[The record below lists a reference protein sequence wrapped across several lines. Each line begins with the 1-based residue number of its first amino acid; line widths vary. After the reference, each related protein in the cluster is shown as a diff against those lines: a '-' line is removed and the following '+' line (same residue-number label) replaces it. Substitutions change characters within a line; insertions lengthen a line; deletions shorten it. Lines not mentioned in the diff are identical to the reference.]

1 MIVHSVTTLNKN
13 WTSTKTFLVDDIP
26 KRVYMLKDWAEYFI
40 ADGEEDNVKE
50 VVVYGSAPEG
60 TVVPYD
66 GKNPTCD
73 AVSSLI
79 DADTQKVVINCI
91 DGNVLTATASVFEHN
106 SESGIWVECSL
117 AENK

>member
-13 WTSTKTFLVDDIP
+13 WTSTKTFLVDDID
-26 KRVYMLKDWAEYFI
+26 KRVDTLKEWAEYFI

-50 VVVYGSAPEG
+50 VIVYGSAPEG
-60 TVVPYD
+60 TTVPYD

-79 DADTQKVVINCI
+79 DADTRKVVINCI
-91 DGNVLTATASVFEHN
+91 DGNVLTATASVFECN
-106 SESGIWVECSL
+106 RERGRW
-117 AENK
+117 AELWPNN

>member
-1 MIVHSVTTLNKN
+1 MIIHSVTTLNKN
-13 WTSTKTFLVDDIP
+13 WTSTKTFLVDDID
-26 KRVYMLKDWAEYFI
+26 KRVHTLKEWAEYFI

-60 TVVPYD
+60 TTVPYD

-79 DADTQKVVINCI
+79 DAHTRKVVINCI
-91 DGNVLTATASVFEHN
+91 DGNVLTATAAVFECN
-106 SESGIWVECSL
+106 RERGIW
-117 AENK
+117 AELWPNN